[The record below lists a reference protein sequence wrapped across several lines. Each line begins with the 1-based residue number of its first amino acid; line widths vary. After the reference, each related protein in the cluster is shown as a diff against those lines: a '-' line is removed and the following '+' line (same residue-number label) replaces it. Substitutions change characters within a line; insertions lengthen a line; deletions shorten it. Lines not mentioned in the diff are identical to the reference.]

1 MVVFTLGFS
10 HLQLDCCV
18 GVMGLFVNDNGIL
31 DTYSDD
37 RSIDDYREYRGDNV

>member
-1 MVVFTLGFS
+1 MGFS
-10 HLQLDCCV
+10 HLQLGCCV
-18 GVMGLFVNDNGIL
+18 GVMGLFVDDDGIL